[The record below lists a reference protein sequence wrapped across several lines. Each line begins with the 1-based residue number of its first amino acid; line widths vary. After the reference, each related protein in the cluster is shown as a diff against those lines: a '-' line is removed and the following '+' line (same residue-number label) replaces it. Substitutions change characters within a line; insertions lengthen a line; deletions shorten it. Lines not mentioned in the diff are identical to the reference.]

1 MRHGPGKL
9 YNYTTII
16 LYNVR
21 VRSPALLLSLAC
33 SRTGVGSAFGRI
45 YLSVSHGSNTIR
57 HNVHRVNL
65 VILRSFFE

>member
-9 YNYTTII
+9 YNYTTIL

-33 SRTGVGSAFGRI
+33 SRTGVGSAF
-45 YLSVSHGSNTIR
+45 
-57 HNVHRVNL
+57 VNL
-65 VILRSFFE
+65 SIRLSRIEHDTAQCT